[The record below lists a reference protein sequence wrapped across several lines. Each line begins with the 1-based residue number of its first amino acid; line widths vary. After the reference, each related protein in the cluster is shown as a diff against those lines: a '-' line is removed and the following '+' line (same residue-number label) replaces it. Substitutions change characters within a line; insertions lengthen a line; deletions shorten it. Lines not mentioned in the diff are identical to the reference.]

1 MLKTIDEAK
10 NYAIDRIS
18 QIEGEDLVETEK
30 LLVQTEL
37 ENLFLEKL
45 SKEVSSEEIEKLQA
59 ENQEDLE
66 WKLFYKVSNY
76 SNLLED
82 TTAEFLA
89 NYLSS
94 EEDEDADE

>member
-1 MLKTIDEAK
+1 MLKTIDDAK

-18 QIEGEDLVETEK
+18 QIEGEDLIETEK

-66 WKLFYKVSNY
+66 WKLFYKVPNY

-94 EEDEDADE
+94 EEDEDVDE

>member
-1 MLKTIDEAK
+1 MLKTINEAK

-18 QIEGEDLVETEK
+18 QIEGEDLIETEK

-45 SKEVSSEEIEKLQA
+45 SKVISNEEIEQLQA

-66 WKLFYKVSNY
+66 WKLFYKVPNY
-76 SNLLED
+76 SSLLED
-82 TTAEFLA
+82 TTAEFLTD
-89 NYLSS
+89 YLSS
-94 EEDEDADE
+94 DEEDE

>member
-1 MLKTIDEAK
+1 MLKTINEAK

-18 QIEGEDLVETEK
+18 QIEGEDLIETEK

-45 SKEVSSEEIEKLQA
+45 SKVISNEEIEELQA

-66 WKLFYKVSNY
+66 WKLFYKVPNY
-76 SNLLED
+76 SGLLED
-82 TTAEFLA
+82 TTAEFLTD
-89 NYLSS
+89 YLSS
-94 EEDEDADE
+94 DEEDDEE

>member
-1 MLKTIDEAK
+1 MLKTINEAK

-18 QIEGEDLVETEK
+18 QIEGEDLIETEK

-66 WKLFYKVSNY
+66 WKLFYKVPNY

-94 EEDEDADE
+94 EEDVEADE

>member
-1 MLKTIDEAK
+1 MLKTINEAK

-18 QIEGEDLVETEK
+18 QIEGEDLIETEK

-45 SKEVSSEEIEKLQA
+45 STVVSTEEIEQLQA

-66 WKLFYKVSNY
+66 WKLFYKVPNY
-76 SNLLED
+76 SSLLED
-82 TTAEFLA
+82 ITAEFLTD
-89 NYLSS
+89 YLTSD
-94 EEDEDADE
+94 EDEE

>member
-66 WKLFYKVSNY
+66 WKLFYKVPNY

-94 EEDEDADE
+94 EEDVEADE

>member
-1 MLKTIDEAK
+1 MLKTIDDAK

-66 WKLFYKVSNY
+66 WKLFYKVPNY

-94 EEDEDADE
+94 EEDEDVDE

>member
-1 MLKTIDEAK
+1 MLKTINEAK

>member
-1 MLKTIDEAK
+1 MLKTIDDAK